1 MKTIVAEVCVKK
13 DNKILMVEE
22 NRKEKKVNGTCQQ
35 ENLKKMRI

>member
-22 NRKEKKVNGTCQQ
+22 NQKEKKG
-35 ENLKKMRI
+35 K